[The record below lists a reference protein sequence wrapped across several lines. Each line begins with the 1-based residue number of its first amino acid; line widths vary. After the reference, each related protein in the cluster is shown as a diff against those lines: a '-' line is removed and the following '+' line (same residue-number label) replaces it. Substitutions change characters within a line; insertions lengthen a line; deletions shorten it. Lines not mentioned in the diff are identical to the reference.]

1 MIPLE
6 PNGYAINEATGEVH
20 KRHAP
25 HALGLRR
32 TTTSGLYAVLGD
44 TEPKA
49 CVECWPKPKRP
60 TKTSTWGQD
69 VAKGIATGLSDP
81 EPTTITS
88 TTIDLVDTNG
98 GS

>member
-20 KRHAP
+20 KRHAA

-49 CVECWPKPKRP
+49 CVECWPKPKRATKARFEIVP
-60 TKTSTWGQD
+60 TED
-69 VAKGIATGLSDP
+69 VDDGL
-81 EPTTITS
+81 TTITS
-88 TTIDLVDTNG
+88 TTIDLVDIDG